1 MLAPWLLGFLIFT
14 AGPLVASLFL
24 SFTDYDVFDPLH
36 WLGLQNFRIA
46 LHDPL
51 FWNSWKVTMVY
62 GMVGTFYGL
71 VVALA
76 AALLLFQA
84 RRMSGFWRTLLY
96 FPTLLGGAAEGMIM
110 GGVWDPQAGLVNG
123 VLRLMGLTGPHWLND
138 PQWALSAVILM
149 RYWTIGTGM
158 LLFLGARAAV
168 DPELYEAAQLDGASA
183 FRQLRHITLPMISPI
198 LLLNLILGVVASFQ
212 AFAQVYIMTQ
222 GGPGN
227 STDLLGIFIYRQSF
241 QNLRLGYGSAVSWTL
256 FAGMLILTLT
266 ILGGSR
272 RFTYYE
278 TGDKL

>member
-76 AALLLFQA
+76 AALLLYQA

-110 GGVWDPQAGLVNG
+110 SGVWDPQAGLVNG
-123 VLRLMGLTGPHWLND
+123 VLQLMGLTGPHWLND

-168 DPELYEAAQLDGASA
+168 DPKLYEAAQLDGASA

-256 FAGMLILTLT
+256 FAGMLILTMT

>member
-76 AALLLFQA
+76 AALLLYQA

-110 GGVWDPQAGLVNG
+110 SGVWDPQAGLVNG
-123 VLRLMGLTGPHWLND
+123 VLQLMGLTGPHWLND

-168 DPELYEAAQLDGASA
+168 DPKLYEAAQLDGAGA

-256 FAGMLILTLT
+256 FAGMLILTMT

>member
-36 WLGLQNFRIA
+36 WLGLQNFRVA

-76 AALLLFQA
+76 AALLLYQA

-110 GGVWDPQAGLVNG
+110 SGVWDPQAGLVNG
-123 VLRLMGLTGPHWLND
+123 VLQLMGLTGPHWLND

-168 DPELYEAAQLDGASA
+168 DPKLYEAAQLDGAGA

-256 FAGMLILTLT
+256 FAGMLILTMT